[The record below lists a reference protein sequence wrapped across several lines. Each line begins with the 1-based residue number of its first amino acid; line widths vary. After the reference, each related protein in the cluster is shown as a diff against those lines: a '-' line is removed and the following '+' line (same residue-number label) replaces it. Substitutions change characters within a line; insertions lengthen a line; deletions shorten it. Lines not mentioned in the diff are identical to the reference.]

1 MKTTMR
7 ISSVSGLLCIFLFTL
22 FSAGSYRLLGIPKA
36 EDRYWVISASGRE
49 IYLSRLTGFEKQTL
63 FENVGED
70 KNSKISVITSSYNGK
85 TILCKVVRDG
95 IYSYWLVNLDNNTQE
110 KIIDEL
116 KDTPFNTMI
125 SRDGNWVAF
134 QTDTYVPWLYHVPT
148 KQLTQFDWNIRDG
161 YVSDVRFSYDS
172 KQAIYI
178 KLKFISQEEYF
189 TCLCV
194 RDLERNQDRELTDEY
209 DGSVQSAE
217 YYFDSS
223 RILLTRYLQ
232 QDGYITL
239 WDYTIS
245 NGRFK
250 RLVAFPDEH
259 ISLGSPSKD
268 GKLIVFCS
276 FNPDRAGSIS
286 FWSYRPDSD
295 PVPIFLKSL
304 TSGLIGLRLSHDA
317 KYLIFGTSHS
327 DTFISETDG
336 SWSSSLS
343 KLVDLPNLQD
353 ANFYNH
359 PPFPP
364 HISAGAEGMAS
375 RIFWDAAKP
384 GTYEVA
390 GYKVYRSLFSSPQNF
405 TLIATVDE
413 NTHQYVDS
421 SGRQNETYYYMVRS
435 FDVDQTDSI
444 PSNAVFVDRLPP
456 MVEIQQPLNGTWF
469 KDPSVQV
476 VGIASDKETGLKSIT
491 VQGKLI
497 QTNQSGTFTLLTE
510 LQEGSNVIQ
519 AEATDIG
526 GNKATDSVL
535 VYLDTQSPVIDK
547 LNPFTESWTNQAQ
560 FPVKCRVTDTGSG
573 IRLIRS
579 QHNEKTYDHSSVD
592 FVDTI
597 NLKEGKNEWLV
608 YAEDNVG
615 NNSHKII
622 PIMLDTIPPVI
633 EADFPRDNQDLY
645 ALDTFMRG
653 NVRDIG
659 SGLQELTINQEKVEV
674 ASDGSFRHSI
684 SIVEGE
690 QLFSMEATDKVGN
703 STKSVIRIKG
713 VKKIVVQL
721 TIGQETI
728 FVNGKPSMINAP
740 PFIHVSS
747 GRTMVPIRFVV
758 EPIGGK
764 IDFDSLTQKITIL
777 REKDEILLWIGKNTG
792 LVNNKLVPIDKNDIT
807 LTPMIRDS
815 RTFLPLRF
823 VSENIGFKVEW
834 NARLYQVILTFPA
847 VDLPDEVH

>member
-1 MKTTMR
+1 MR
-7 ISSVSGLLCIFLFTL
+7 KSIHF
-22 FSAGSYRLLGIPKA
+22 YRLLVLSVMILTVLYPIQSTAFAKPTH

-49 IYLSRLTGFEKQTL
+49 IYLSRLTGIEKQTL

-70 KNSKISVITSSYNGK
+70 MNSKISVITSSYNGK
-85 TILCKVVRDG
+85 TILCKVVRGG
-95 IYSYWLVNLDNNTQE
+95 IYSYWIVNLDNNTQE

-116 KDTPFNTMI
+116 KSIPFNTMI

-134 QTDTYVPWLYHVPT
+134 QTDAYVPWLYHVPT
-148 KQLTQFDWNIRDG
+148 KRLTQFDRNIKDG

-178 KLKFISQEEYF
+178 KVKFISQEEYF

-194 RDLERNQDRELTDEY
+194 RDLERDQDRELTDEY
-209 DGSVQSAE
+209 DGSVLSAE
-217 YYFDSS
+217 FYFDGS

-232 QDGYITL
+232 QDGFITL

-250 RLVAFPDEH
+250 RMVAFPDEH
-259 ISLGSPSKD
+259 VNLGSPSKD
-268 GKLIVFCS
+268 GTLIVFCS

-286 FWSYRPDSD
+286 FWSYRPDVD
-295 PVPIFLKSL
+295 PVPIYLKTL

-317 KYLIFGTSHS
+317 KYLIFGTSYS
-327 DTFISETDG
+327 DTFITETDG
-336 SWSSSLS
+336 SWSSTLS
-343 KLVDLPNLQD
+343 KLVDLPNLRD

-364 HISAGAEGMAS
+364 QISAEPKGADS
-375 RIFWDAAKP
+375 RIFWNEAKP

-390 GYKVYRSLFSSPQNF
+390 GYRIYRSLFSSPQDF
-405 TLIATVDE
+405 TLMATVDKD
-413 NTHQYVDS
+413 TLQYVDS

-435 FDVDQTDSI
+435 FDEEQTDSI
-444 PSNAVFVDRLPP
+444 PSNSVFVDRVPP
-456 MVEIQQPLNGTWF
+456 MVKIQHPLNGTWF
-469 KDPSVQV
+469 KDPAVQV
-476 VGIASDKETGLKSIT
+476 VGIATDKETGLKSIT
-491 VQGKLI
+491 VQGKPV
-497 QTNQSGTFTLLTE
+497 QTNQSGTFTLLTQ

-526 GNKATDSVL
+526 ENKATDSVL

-547 LNPFTESWTNQAQ
+547 LDPFTESWTNQPQ

-573 IRLIRS
+573 VRLIRS

-592 FVDTI
+592 LMDTI

-615 NNSHKII
+615 NNTHKII
-622 PIMLDTIPPVI
+622 PVMLDTIPPVI
-633 EADFPRDNQDLY
+633 QVDFPQDNQDLY
-645 ALDTFMRG
+645 ALDTFIRG
-653 NVRDIG
+653 NARDIG
-659 SGLQELTINQEKVEV
+659 SGLHELTINQEKVEV

-684 SIVEGE
+684 AIVEGE
-690 QLFSMEATDKVGN
+690 QLFNLEATDKVGN
-703 STKSVIRIKG
+703 STQSVIRIKG

-728 FVNGKPSMINAP
+728 FVNGKPSIIDAP

-747 GRTMVPIRFVV
+747 GRTMVPIRFIV

-764 IDFDSLTQKITIL
+764 IDFDSLTQKITIM

-792 LVNNKLVPIDKNDIT
+792 LVNNQLVPIDRNDIT
-807 LTPMIRDS
+807 LTPMIQDS

-834 NARLYQVILTFPA
+834 NAKLYQVTLTFPA
-847 VDLPDEVH
+847 VDLPNEVH